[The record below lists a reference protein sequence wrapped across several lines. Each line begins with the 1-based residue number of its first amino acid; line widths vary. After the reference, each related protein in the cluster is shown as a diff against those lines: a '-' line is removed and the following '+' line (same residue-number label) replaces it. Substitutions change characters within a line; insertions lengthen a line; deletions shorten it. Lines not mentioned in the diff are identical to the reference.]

1 VGFTRKAVTQWVR
14 DMRAIE
20 KMKRALF
27 GVMLA
32 LSCASAAAQVGET
45 VSFSSGDKVLH
56 GLVYRPSGS
65 GPFPAVLYNHG
76 SAPGMLSK
84 QAFDALGPVF
94 VSHGWV
100 LFGPFRRGQ
109 GLSAAA
115 GPFIGDQ
122 MDAAGKKGGPAARA
136 AEAVRL
142 LETDHLNDQL
152 AALEWLRQQSFV
164 QKNRIAVAGTS
175 FGGIEV
181 VLGAERGDYCAA
193 VDTAGGAQTWAR
205 SPLLQS
211 VMIHAVQNSK
221 IPIFF
226 FQAANDYDLQ
236 PSKILSA
243 VMKDAGRP
251 YQLKIYPAYG
261 NSIEDGHAFGYFGAT
276 IWADDVL
283 RFLNENCRAHTAR

>member
-1 VGFTRKAVTQWVR
+1 
-14 DMRAIE
+14 MRTVS
-20 KMKRALF
+20 KMRWTLF
-27 GVMLA
+27 GLMLVA
-32 LSCASAAAQVGET
+32 SCASAAAPVEET
-45 VSFSSGDKVLH
+45 VSFSSGDKVLQ
-56 GLVYRPSGS
+56 GMLYRPSGP

-122 MDAAGKKGGPAARA
+122 MDAAEKKGGTAARA

-152 AALEWLRQQSFV
+152 AALAWLHQQSFV
-164 QKNRIAVAGTS
+164 QKDRIAVAGTS

-181 VLGAERGDYCAA
+181 VLGAERGHYCAA
-193 VDTAGGAQTWAR
+193 VDTAGGAQTWAQSR
-205 SPLLQS
+205 LLQS
-211 VMIHAVQNSK
+211 VMIDAVQNSRV
-221 IPIFF
+221 PIFF

-236 PSKILSA
+236 PSKVLST
-243 VMKDAGRP
+243 VMKDAGKP
-251 YQLKIYPAYG
+251 YRLKIYPAYG
-261 NSIEDGHAFGYFGAT
+261 DSTEDGHAFGYFGASV
-276 IWADDVL
+276 WAEDVF
-283 RFLNENCRAHTAR
+283 RFLVENCRG

>member
-1 VGFTRKAVTQWVR
+1 MTRV
-14 DMRAIE
+14 
-20 KMKRALF
+20 LF
-27 GVMLA
+27 GLILVA
-32 LSCASAAAQVGET
+32 WCASAAAQAAET
-45 VSFSSGDKVLH
+45 VSFSSGDKVLQ
-56 GLVYRPSGS
+56 GMVYRPSGP
-65 GPFPAVLYNHG
+65 GPFPAALYNHG

-115 GPFIGDQ
+115 GPYIGDQ
-122 MDAAGKKGGPAARA
+122 MDAAQKRGGTAARV

-152 AALEWLRQQSFV
+152 AALAWLRQQSFV
-164 QKNRIAVAGTS
+164 QKDRIAVAGNS

-181 VLGAERGDYCAA
+181 VLGAERGHYCAA
-193 VDTAGGAQTWAR
+193 VDSAGGAQTWAQ
-205 SPLLQS
+205 STLLQS
-211 VMIHAVQNSK
+211 VMIHAVQHSN

-236 PSKILSA
+236 PSKVLSA
-243 VMKDAGRP
+243 AMKDEGKP

-261 NSIEDGHAFGYFGAT
+261 DSTADGHAFGYFGASV
-276 IWADDVL
+276 WADDVF
-283 RFLNENCRAHTAR
+283 RFLDENCRGQASVGQK